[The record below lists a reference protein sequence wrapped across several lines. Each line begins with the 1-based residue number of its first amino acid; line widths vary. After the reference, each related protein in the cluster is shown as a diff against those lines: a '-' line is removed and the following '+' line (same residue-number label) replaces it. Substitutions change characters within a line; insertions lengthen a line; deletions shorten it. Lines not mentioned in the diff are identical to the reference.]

1 MVRAAWAQSAAP
13 EPSEAPAPTAPGAA
27 AVSPSYTRGQTVA
40 LSLLSGA
47 FSAGSFFVNLVP
59 SPEIFGVHGYYDYAT
74 ETAADVPLLAVSPA
88 DGLGVG
94 GLQLAGIA
102 SAVSL
107 RYAAARNATFRPYFL
122 AVDNISAHIA
132 LWGTYATYRDMRLQ
146 GGSDAWND
154 DWHPSFASELLV
166 APFLG
171 ANLKHP
177 IVYVPLLALTGLEAT
192 IGLAAHSSETF
203 RAGPALRDSMN
214 GVALSFSA
222 GVTEEAL
229 FRGVF
234 YEELQISLGRWPARI
249 IDSTA
254 FSLWHIPGE
263 LGVQST
269 SLIVGGTVVRAGLSV
284 LFETAYDQGG
294 LPEAVALHALWDSSC
309 FIFAAVTGKPV
320 FGSDAMPARAGS
332 GGNRGLA
339 LFFPLASGVF

>member
-1 MVRAAWAQSAAP
+1 MF
-13 EPSEAPAPTAPGAA
+13 
-27 AVSPSYTRGQTVA
+27 
-40 LSLLSGA
+40 SG
-47 FSAGSFFVNLVP
+47 GSFFVNLAP

-74 ETAADVPLLAVSPA
+74 EAAADVPLLTVSPA

-94 GLQLAGIA
+94 GVQLAGIA
-102 SAVSL
+102 STISL
-107 RYAAARNATFRPYFL
+107 RYAAAHNASFRPYFL
-122 AVDNISAHIA
+122 TVDNISAHIA
-132 LWGTYATYRDMRLQ
+132 LWGTYATYRDMRLR
-146 GGSDAWND
+146 GTSDAWKD
-154 DWHPSFASELLV
+154 EWHPSFASELLV
-166 APFLG
+166 APFQG

-177 IVYVPLLALTGLEAT
+177 IVYVPLLALTGVEAT
-192 IGLAAHSSETF
+192 LGAAMHSSETF

-254 FSLWHIPGE
+254 FSLWHVPGE

-269 SLIVGGTVVRAGLSV
+269 TSIVEGTVVRAGLSI

-294 LPEAVALHALWDSSC
+294 LPEAVALHALWDSSS
-309 FIFAAVTGKPV
+309 FIFAAVTGKQV
-320 FGSDAMPARAGS
+320 FGNDAMPARAAS
-332 GGNRGLA
+332 RGNRGMA
-339 LFFPLASGVF
+339 MVFPLASGAF